1 VPKRRPI
8 ISVADLPTVFDDP
21 CIHELAVKAKLPAAA
36 DLEAFGGWIREAAE
50 MFVCEVQVPTA
61 NEIRSEI
68 ARLYK
73 AAAQRDFELAASLL
87 ASLSQEARALFEAP
101 ELALEIIEV
110 NPQRSTAKTSRVG
123 PMPSRKMEQS
133 VRSLPSSS
141 DLRDDALRDQA
152 CVAIASAYRIG
163 AQRVEGRRRSSG
175 RRSSPSLRPTLY
187 APTASKNFLR
197 REAERN
203 FVERISIAWV
213 KSTDKKPPRTA
224 RRADAGRGI
233 GPFARLVQEC
243 LRLVGASYA
252 DPVALINE
260 VGARLDTE

>member
-8 ISVADLPTVFDDP
+8 ISLADVPAVFDDP

-36 DLEAFGGWIREAAE
+36 DLEAFGRWIREAAE
-50 MFVCEVQVPTA
+50 MFVREVQVPTA

-68 ARLYK
+68 TRLHK

-87 ASLSQEARALFEAP
+87 GGLSQEARALFEAP

-110 NPQRSTAKTSRVG
+110 NPQCSTAKTSRVE

-133 VRSLPSSS
+133 ARSLPSPS
-141 DLRDDALRDQA
+141 DLRNDAFRDQA
-152 CVAIASAYRIG
+152 CVAIASACRIG

-175 RRSSPSLRPTLY
+175 RRSSPTLRPTPY

-203 FVERISIAWV
+203 FVERLTTAWG
-213 KSTDKKPPRTA
+213 KSTGKKPPRTA
-224 RRADAGRGI
+224 RHKDAGRGL
-233 GPFARLVQEC
+233 GPFAQFVQEC
-243 LRLVGASYA
+243 LRLIGAGYA
-252 DPVALINE
+252 DPVALINA
-260 VGARLDTE
+260 VGALR